1 MERLTTILIQR
12 MVRKGMEITTIPT
25 YVRDLVNT
33 LAVNGYLS
41 LQELN
46 GRLQSLGWDD
56 FELDDYTLQLI
67 IATFE
72 PDLAYKP
79 PQKKPLQV
87 LQIKHMSLYK
97 SSVWIKNRTQYPN
110 REDIDIR
117 PARGS

>member
-79 PQKKPLQV
+79 PHWFDQV
-87 LQIKHMSLYK
+87 FDPKRLSEFAEEKALTSTSDKAHRSLH
-97 SSVWIKNRTQYPN
+97 
-110 REDIDIR
+110 E
-117 PARGS
+117 

>member
-1 MERLTTILIQR
+1 MERLITILIQR
-12 MVRKGMEITTIPT
+12 MARKGMEITAIPP
-25 YVRDLVNT
+25 YIRDLANT

-79 PQKKPLQV
+79 PHWFDQAFDPKRLSELAEEKALTSASDKTHKPLQ
-87 LQIKHMSLYK
+87 
-97 SSVWIKNRTQYPN
+97 
-110 REDIDIR
+110 E
-117 PARGS
+117 

>member
-1 MERLTTILIQR
+1 MEGLIRIVIQR
-12 MVRKGMEITTIPT
+12 MVGKGMEITNIPA
-25 YVRDLVNT
+25 YIRDLANT
-33 LAVNGYLS
+33 LAVSGYSS

-79 PQKKPLQV
+79 PHWFDQAF
-87 LQIKHMSLYK
+87 
-97 SSVWIKNRTQYPN
+97 NPN
-110 REDIDIR
+110 RLD
-117 PARGS
+117 